1 METELNVTLQL
12 VFFHSTVSLGFS
24 IPSGVQGTQLMSFHR
39 CIVDLNTS
47 LATDIYLRFQ
57 FLAFIK
63 NTAATT
69 CEAAPP
75 ANPSERNFLGLVFLD
90 CKTRGL
96 DQTVHCD
103 YTSSQSFMSFGAM

>member
-1 METELNVTLQL
+1 
-12 VFFHSTVSLGFS
+12 
-24 IPSGVQGTQLMSFHR
+24 MSFH
-39 CIVDLNTS
+39 CCTVDFNTS
-47 LATDIYLRFQ
+47 LARDIYLRCFQ

-63 NTAATT
+63 NAAATT

-75 ANPSERNFLGLVFLD
+75 ANSSQRNVLGLVFLD

-103 YTSSQSFMSFGAM
+103 YF